1 MSLLEATDIRK
12 TYGPLAA
19 LAGASIAVEMNT
31 ISGLI
36 GPNGS
41 GKSTF
46 LHTICGQTLPDSGSI
61 KLLGR
66 EISRMDPARRARAG
80 MAIKFQLARIY
91 LDKTVEEN
99 ILLALQA
106 EEKIV
111 SLMLSRSRRSHQSE
125 ISRLLDSFGLSD
137 FASTRAD
144 SLSHGQQ
151 QWLEIAM
158 AMARRP
164 KLLLLDEPTA
174 GMSPRERQET
184 GRLIESAARE
194 CGVLIIEHDLAFI
207 RSLCDRIT
215 VLHQGEVVSVGTPA
229 EIERDPNVE
238 RVYLTRA

>member
-1 MSLLEATDIRK
+1 MSLLEATAVRK
-12 TYGPLAA
+12 TYGPLVA
-19 LAGASIAVEMNT
+19 LADASIVVEMNT

-61 KLLGR
+61 KLLGQ
-66 EISRMDPARRARAG
+66 ELGRMGPAHRARAG

-125 ISRLLDSFGLSD
+125 IARLLDSFGLSD
-137 FASTRAD
+137 FAGTRAD

-184 GRLIESAARE
+184 GRLIESAAGE